1 MTGPET
7 MIELLD
13 NIVSMTTYVTNLE
26 NQLEKAK
33 ERKAEHM
40 RRYIDLVKKHMP
52 HSLEEEQ

>member
-7 MIELLD
+7 MLELLD
-13 NIVSMTTYVTNLE
+13 DIVSMTTYVTNLE

-40 RRYIDLVKKHMP
+40 RKYINLVKEYMP